1 MIQIGKYNELVV
13 LKNTSIGFYLGDET
27 EEVLLPKRYV
37 PKGKTIGDK
46 LKVFIYLDSE
56 YRPVATTLIP
66 FATVGEF
73 AFLRVKEINK
83 HGAFFDWG
91 IDRDVFVPYSE
102 QTGELQAG
110 NKCLVYIF
118 IDELSGRIAASLKW
132 NQFIEHDTDDLT
144 DGTEVR
150 LLIAQ
155 QTEFGFKAIINNQ
168 YEGLL
173 YRNEIF
179 QTLQTGDVKQGFIK
193 QVREDGKIDLSLQQ
207 QGYGHIQ
214 DTKQILLQQLKTHH
228 GILPLGDKSS
238 PEAIYQ
244 QLKISKKVFKKTIGG
259 LFKDQLITLGD
270 FEIRLVAD

>member
-37 PKGKTIGDK
+37 PEGKTIGDK
-46 LKVFIYLDSE
+46 LKVFVYLDSE